1 MSTDDKQQRTEQA
14 GEHLTE
20 ETTHVVHLT
29 QGEIHAIQ
37 KALFLK
43 FECEE
48 TESLLYAGSPLLNSA
63 LSKLREADVHGEF
76 SRQFHSRPN
85 LHAEA
90 FMRDKLERSY
100 SEEHVPHERTE
111 SQLNDIWRSCMFPFL
126 YVSLTQKIDFQRV
139 AYCQLLNR

>member
-1 MSTDDKQQRTEQA
+1 MSLNDKQQSPEQA

-20 ETTHVVHLT
+20 ETTQAVHLT

-37 KALFLK
+37 KALLFLK

-76 SRQFHSRPN
+76 SKQFHSCPN
-85 LHAEA
+85 PRAEA

-111 SQLNDIWRSCMFPFL
+111 TQLNDIWQSCMYPFPVEQ
-126 YVSLTQKIDFQRV
+126 Y
-139 AYCQLLNR
+139 NRGLDPK

>member
-1 MSTDDKQQRTEQA
+1 MNSNDKQQSPEQA

-20 ETTHVVHLT
+20 ETTQAVHLT

-37 KALFLK
+37 KALLFLK

-48 TESLLYAGSPLLNSA
+48 TSSLLYAGSPLINSA
-63 LSKLREADVHGEF
+63 LSKLREADIHGDF
-76 SRQFHSRPN
+76 SKQFHSRPSP
-85 LHAEA
+85 HAEG

-111 SQLNDIWRSCMFPFL
+111 AQLNDIWQSCMFPFPATS
-126 YVSLTQKIDFQRV
+126 YKQDSDPK
-139 AYCQLLNR
+139 

>member
-1 MSTDDKQQRTEQA
+1 MNSSDEQRSPEQA

-20 ETTHVVHLT
+20 ETTQAVHLT

-37 KALFLK
+37 KALLFLK

-76 SRQFHSRPN
+76 SKQFHSRPSP
-85 LHAEA
+85 HAEG

-100 SEEHVPHERTE
+100 TEEHVPHERTE
-111 SQLNDIWRSCMFPFL
+111 AQLNDIWQSCMFPFPVEQYKREL
-126 YVSLTQKIDFQRV
+126 DPE
-139 AYCQLLNR
+139 